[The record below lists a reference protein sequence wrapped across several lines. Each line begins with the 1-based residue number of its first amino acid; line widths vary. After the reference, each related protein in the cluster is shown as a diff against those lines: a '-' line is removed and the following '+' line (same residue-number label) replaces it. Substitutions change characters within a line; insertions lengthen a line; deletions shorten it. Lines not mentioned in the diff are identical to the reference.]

1 MVSLWFP
8 WGEIPQSICIPPQI
22 LRDYWEPERMKV
34 TQLCPTLCDP
44 VDCTVHGILQA
55 RILEWVAFP
64 SSSQPRDW
72 TQVSCI
78 ASRFFTSWATRE
90 AWESEKDTTI
100 PVEYES
106 QKCGCE
112 IAMCFLGHRSRT
124 WSKELGPPVWLEAKS
139 SDCSCPW
146 LYSKNYKEW
155 TSASTLLF
163 FDLKRKSFCEMRL
176 TWLGVDG

>member
-22 LRDYWEPERMKV
+22 LRDYWEPAKVKV

-55 RILEWVAFP
+55 RILAFP
-64 SSSQPRDW
+64 FSRWSSQPRDW

-78 ASRFFTSWATRE
+78 ASGFFTCWATRE
-90 AWESEKDTTI
+90 AREPEKDTTI
-100 PVEYES
+100 PVEYVS

-124 WSKELGPPVWLEAKS
+124 WSKQLGPPVWLEAKS
-139 SDCSCPW
+139 SDCSCPG
-146 LYSKNYKEW
+146 LYSKN
-155 TSASTLLF
+155 
-163 FDLKRKSFCEMRL
+163 
-176 TWLGVDG
+176 